1 MAETTRSKRPAVLL
15 TTTKNGGPA
24 LKHASVGYCPTPAGN
39 ALAALS
45 EFVEKIADQF
55 CEYQCVDI
63 AHMGRIFDRGSL
75 DIVTVNGKKIKYS
88 GKLDLKLNVTFEL
101 VKGDREN
108 TVICLNQPGLHALGR
123 GSECPNRREKLPS
136 CIWIFCVHVVPFLLL
151 AQAVGREAQ
160 RGCTILVNSGQQML
174 MVYAKG
180 RDDVMQLDFRDGASD
195 LSRGAA
201 DPAGCYDRIE
211 ITVDAAL

>member
-1 MAETTRSKRPAVLL
+1 MVGRPSSTLL
-15 TTTKNGGPA
+15 LGMPDA
-24 LKHASVGYCPTPAGN
+24 AGN

-55 CEYQCVDI
+55 CEFQCVDI

-75 DIVTVNGKKIKYS
+75 DIVTVNGQKIKYS
-88 GKLDLKLNVTFEL
+88 GKFDLKLNVTFEL

-195 LSRGAA
+195 LSR
-201 DPAGCYDRIE
+201 RRRRSSRM
-211 ITVDAAL
+211 LR